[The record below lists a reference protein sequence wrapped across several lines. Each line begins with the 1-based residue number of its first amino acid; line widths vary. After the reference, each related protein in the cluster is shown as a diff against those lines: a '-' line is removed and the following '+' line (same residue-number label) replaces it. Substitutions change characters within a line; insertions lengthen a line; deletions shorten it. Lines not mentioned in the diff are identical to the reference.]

1 MVDAEGG
8 EGGEPVEC
16 EVGRVVQTGGGGT
29 MPAPAGTP
37 AEDRQYST
45 SFGPSHPSS
54 YFSIEQV
61 IHIEISKIESKPN

>member
-16 EVGRVVQTGGGGT
+16 EVGWVVQTGGGGT

-45 SFGPSHPSS
+45 SFGPSHPSTFLLNKS
-54 YFSIEQV
+54 LTLKFKKLS
-61 IHIEISKIESKPN
+61 